1 MSGEFL
7 RLYRKI
13 GDGKDSSFG
22 DRYQSSALAE
32 RLLVLNTLGYQTG
45 FNDRLTKPL
54 KYHGRA
60 ARRRKHPIPAVSIPL
75 IHMKASKETRSTL
88 LSYSST
94 SFEAI
99 HTQKNNLISLP
110 RPSKT
115 CVVKYMAN
123 NSLPKESN
131 SKNKS
136 DSSNKWTIQERDK
149 LVEMYLSLKAPLCA
163 ELMAGFYDEVAAR
176 FRVFYPLRTRVEVAL
191 KMREMLL
198 NNSMKSQGEVA
209 FWKARE
215 R

>member
-45 FNDRLTKPL
+45 FNDHLTKPL

-60 ARRRKHPIPAVSIPL
+60 ARRRKHPIPVISIPQ

-88 LSYSST
+88 QSSSST

-99 HTQKNNLISLP
+99 HLISLP
-110 RPSKT
+110 KPSKT

-123 NSLPKESN
+123 NSLSKESN

-136 DSSNKWTIQERDK
+136 VSSNKWTILERDK

-176 FRVFYPLRTRVEVAL
+176 FRVFYPLRTRVEVTL

-198 NNSMKSQGEVA
+198 NNAMKSPGEVA
-209 FWKARE
+209 YWKARE